1 VPRAVL
7 YCRISESDDVSTSI
21 AGQEADLRE
30 RAERDGWTVV
40 EVLKDDGISGAIS
53 RAKADRALE
62 MLRLGDADIL
72 AVWKADRWSRQGLRA
87 VADLDD
93 VLTERSAARFVAHM
107 DGLDS
112 RDASFD
118 AIFGILAVM
127 ARIERKNTRV
137 RVTASIAR
145 LRRDGRFAGGNVPFG
160 YRPADNP
167 EGFGRVLVVDEG
179 EAAVVREA
187 AARVLTGES
196 IYSVVRE
203 LNARKVPT
211 RRRTTWSIQALRQVL
226 TADTIVGRV
235 RHKGQILRG
244 DDGMPLQVWPPVLD
258 MGTWHQLRGLLGVEL
273 PAAQRPMRRRKGRAR
288 LLSGIVTCALCRAPL
303 YLRANGAGHAA
314 YGCSAKSNGRPCD
327 GVSIS
332 AGVLEEYVTD
342 TFLSMMGDV
351 EVVEQVIQE
360 PSEDLALAD
369 VERAINETLAEMGD
383 DDADM
388 AQLGSRLAA
397 LKQRRADLTTAPR
410 ERVVRLVP
418 TGRTYAEA
426 WEEEDEEQRREML
439 AATIAILA
447 IHKGKRGR
455 RGLDPSRVLM
465 IFKPP
470 YVADGGDA
478 IKRRWSS
485 VVTVED

>member
-1 VPRAVL
+1 MPRAVL

-30 RAERDGWTVV
+30 RAERDGWAVV
-40 EVLKDDGISGAIS
+40 EVLKDDGISGGIF

-62 MLRLGDADIL
+62 MLRTGEADIL

-93 VLTERSAARFVAHM
+93 VLTERPTTRFVAHM

-145 LRRDGRFAGGNVPFG
+145 LRRDGRFAGGNVPYG

-167 EGFGRVLVVDEG
+167 EGFGRVLVLHET
-179 EAAVVREA
+179 EAAVVQEA

-196 IYSVVRE
+196 VYSVVRE
-203 LNARKVPT
+203 LNARGVPT
-211 RRRTTWSIQALRQVL
+211 RRRTTWSVQALRQVI
-226 TADTIVGRV
+226 TSDAIVGRV
-235 RHKGQILRG
+235 KHKGKLLTG
-244 DDGMPLQVWPPVLD
+244 DDGLPVQVWPPVLD
-258 MGTWHQLRGLLGVEL
+258 LETWHQIRALLGVGL
-273 PAAQRPMRRRKGRAR
+273 PTAQRPPRRRKARAR
-288 LLSGIVTCALCRAPL
+288 LLSGIVTCALCSAPL

-332 AGVLEEYVTD
+332 ADVLEEYVTED
-342 TFLSMMGDV
+342 FLSKFGDF
-351 EVVEQVIQE
+351 EVVEQIVEE

-369 VERAINETLAEMGD
+369 VERAIHETLAEMGE

-388 AQLGSRLAA
+388 VELGTRLAR
-397 LKQRRADLTTAPR
+397 LKGRRTELSTAPR

-418 TGRTYAEA
+418 TGRTYSEA
-426 WEEEDEEQRREML
+426 WEQGTQDDRREML
-439 AATIAILA
+439 ATSIAVLSIR
-447 IHKGKRGR
+447 KGTRGR
-455 RGLDPSRVLM
+455 RGIDPSRVLL
-465 IFKPP
+465 IAKPSYP
-470 YVADGGDA
+470 ADGGNA
-478 IKRRWSS
+478 PLRKWAP
-485 VVTVED
+485 VVTVEE

>member
-1 VPRAVL
+1 
-7 YCRISESDDVSTSI
+7 
-21 AGQEADLRE
+21 
-30 RAERDGWTVV
+30 
-40 EVLKDDGISGAIS
+40 
-53 RAKADRALE
+53 
-62 MLRLGDADIL
+62 M
-72 AVWKADRWSRQGLRA
+72 
-87 VADLDD
+87 
-93 VLTERSAARFVAHM
+93 
-107 DGLDS
+107 
-112 RDASFD
+112 
-118 AIFGILAVM
+118 
-127 ARIERKNTRV
+127 
-137 RVTASIAR
+137 
-145 LRRDGRFAGGNVPFG
+145 
-160 YRPADNP
+160 
-167 EGFGRVLVVDEG
+167 
-179 EAAVVREA
+179 
-187 AARVLTGES
+187 
-196 IYSVVRE
+196 
-203 LNARKVPT
+203 
-211 RRRTTWSIQALRQVL
+211 
-226 TADTIVGRV
+226 
-235 RHKGQILRG
+235 
-244 DDGMPLQVWPPVLD
+244 
-258 MGTWHQLRGLLGVEL
+258 
-273 PAAQRPMRRRKGRAR
+273 
-288 LLSGIVTCALCRAPL
+288 
-303 YLRANGAGHAA
+303 
-314 YGCSAKSNGRPCD
+314 
-327 GVSIS
+327 
-332 AGVLEEYVTD
+332 LEEYVTD

-351 EVVEQVIQE
+351 EVVEQVIEE